1 MMPKLSNS
9 TWILLLVLALSGQ
22 WVINRYDVWNRVFG
36 KNVTATD
43 GRTVVYWVAPMDP
56 TYVSENPGKSPMGMD
71 LVPVYEDE
79 LPGTQAPSQ
88 LNLEGVAGVDYYYTC
103 GMHPNVHE
111 TEPGICPICNM
122 NLVRK
127 NITSSAVPGQVSI
140 DPVTVQNIGVQS
152 VPVER
157 KQLSRTIR
165 AVGWIAYD
173 ETRIMG
179 VTTKVSGW
187 AEKLYVDFTGQ
198 QVTKGDPLIDI
209 YSPDLVT
216 TQEEYLQA
224 LKFTDYFDGTAYSEV
239 AQQSNNL
246 LESTRK
252 RLELWDITPEQIA
265 HLKDTQ
271 QATKNMTLFSPISG
285 IVRHRMITDGE
296 RIIPNTH
303 LYEIADLSHVW
314 MLAEIYEYE
323 LPWVKLG
330 QQATMTLIYYPG
342 KEFTGTISFIYPYL
356 DAQTRTVKVRFEFD
370 NPDMLLKPDMYAN
383 VEIASQSEL
392 EDLIIPLSSVI
403 QSGERSVVILDLGGG
418 KFEPREVVTG
428 IESNDYYT
436 IVEGLEGGEQVVT
449 SAQFLIDSESRLRE
463 AQMKMLSE
471 QTSANQPAQEE
482 VREHTYEE
490 LTPQKKDNQ
499 SAIILGERHLTH
511 FCIMEE
517 DLVFSDGER
526 FRPRCGMPHYA
537 MELEE
542 RAKAENLI
550 AGREIIRISD
560 ITNVDINP
568 LTEYASW
575 TEKTVLIIGGGAITH
590 TCPMEEDLV
599 FSSSG
604 GTCLRCEMKLKELMD
619 DQSEELQ
626 SFESSHEVLSAD
638 SADDF
643 SIEQG
648 RQ

>member
-1 MMPKLSNS
+1 MSRKLRTS
-9 TWILLLVLALSGQ
+9 TWITILIIVIAVQ
-22 WVINRYDVWNRVFG
+22 WVFHRYDFLGADGDN
-36 KNVTATD
+36 AE
-43 GRTVVYWVAPMDP
+43 GRTVAYWVAPMDP
-56 TYVSENPGKSPMGMD
+56 AYVSENPGKSPMGMD
-71 LVPVYEDE
+71 LVPVYDDE
-79 LPGTQAPSQ
+79 LPGAQAPSQ
-88 LNLEGVAGVDYYYTC
+88 LNLEGVTGVDYYYTC
-103 GMHPNVHE
+103 GMHPNVQE
-111 TEPGICPICNM
+111 TEPGLCPICNM
-122 NLVRK
+122 NLVRR
-127 NITSSAVPGQVSI
+127 NITSSPAPGQISI

-165 AVGWIAYD
+165 AVGRIVYD

-187 AEKLYVDFTGQ
+187 AEKLYVGFAGQ

-224 LKFTDYFDGTAYSEV
+224 LRFTDYFEGAAYSEV
-239 AQQSNNL
+239 AQQSNDL

-285 IVRHRMITDGE
+285 IVRHRMITGGE

-323 LPWVKLG
+323 LPWVKIG
-330 QQATMTLIYYPG
+330 QQATMTLTYYPG

-356 DAQTRTVKVRFEFD
+356 DAQTRTIRVRIEFD
-370 NPDMLLKPDMYAN
+370 NPDMLLKPDMYVN
-383 VEIASQSEL
+383 VEIASQSER
-392 EDLIIPLSSVI
+392 EDLIIPVSSVI
-403 QSGERSVVILDLGGG
+403 ISGERSVVILDLGGG

-428 IESNDYYT
+428 IESDDYYT
-436 IVEGLEGGEQVVT
+436 VVEGLEGGERVVT

-463 AQMKMLSE
+463 AQMKMLSK
-471 QTSANQPAQEE
+471 QTSARKPVQEE
-482 VREHTYEE
+482 VGEHTHEE
-490 LTPQKKDNQ
+490 ITSQKMGNQ
-499 SAIILGERHLTH
+499 SAIILGEGHVTH

-517 DLVFSDGER
+517 DLVFSDGEG
-526 FRPRCGMPHYA
+526 FCPRCGMPLYA
-537 MELEE
+537 MEPEE
-542 RAKAENLI
+542 TAKVDNLI
-550 AGREIIRISD
+550 AGRDIIRISD
-560 ITNVDINP
+560 LTNVDINP

-575 TEKTVLIIGGGAITH
+575 TEKTVLVIGDGAVTH

-604 GTCLRCEMKLKELMD
+604 GTCPRCGMNLKELMD
-619 DQSEELQ
+619 NQSEELQ
-626 SFESSHEVLSAD
+626 SFESSHEVLYVD

-648 RQ
+648 RL